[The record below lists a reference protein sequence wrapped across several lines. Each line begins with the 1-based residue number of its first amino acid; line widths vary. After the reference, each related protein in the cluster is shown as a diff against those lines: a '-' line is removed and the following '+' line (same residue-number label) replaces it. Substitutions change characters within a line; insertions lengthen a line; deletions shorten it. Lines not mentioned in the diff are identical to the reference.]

1 MTTVAATDQDLDS
14 MVLFGQEFAN
24 DFGYKCFFPKK
35 VYFHGKVFVFL
46 GSIFL
51 VKCNCM
57 IYV

>member
-35 VYFHGKVFVFL
+35 FTFMVKFL
-46 GSIFL
+46 FFWGSIFL
-51 VKCNCM
+51 VKDNCM
-57 IYV
+57 ISV